1 MAPDMPADPD
11 AFVAICPSRAVIA
24 RIGEKWT
31 LLVVVALAGGS
42 RRFGHLRRTIEGISQ
57 KMLTQTLRNLE
68 RDGLVTRRLYDE
80 MPLRVE
86 YALTDLG
93 RDLLPL
99 ARRIKAWAEA
109 HLPAIEGHNRAYDA
123 ARTHDEVR

>member
-1 MAPDMPADPD
+1 MPADPD
-11 AFVAICPSRAVIA
+11 AFVAICPSRAVAA

-42 RRFGHLRRTIEGISQ
+42 RRFGELRRHIQGISQ

-68 RDGLVTRRLYDE
+68 RDGLVARRLYDE

-86 YALTDLG
+86 YDLTDLG
-93 RDLLPL
+93 RDFLPL
-99 ARRIKAWAEA
+99 ARQVKAWAEA
-109 HLPAIEGHNRAYDA
+109 HLHAIEDHNRRYDA
-123 ARTHDEVR
+123 ARTGAHAM